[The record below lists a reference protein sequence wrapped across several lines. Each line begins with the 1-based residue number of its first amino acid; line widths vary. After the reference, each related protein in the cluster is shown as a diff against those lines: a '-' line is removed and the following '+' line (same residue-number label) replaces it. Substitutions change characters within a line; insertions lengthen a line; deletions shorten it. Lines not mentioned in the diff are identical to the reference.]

1 MTRPPCMSPAGLV
14 AQSLWLAIVVSLI
27 AILSRYA

>member
-1 MTRPPCMSPAGLV
+1 MTRPPSMSPQAIV
-14 AQSLWLAIVVSLI
+14 AQGLWLAIVVSLI